1 MNLTISSFLRALSLS
16 LSLSCQDD
24 RVQGSS
30 ALWVAGRHAGGGYPD
45 SAYPHTFAR
54 LEAEIGPF
62 CPHAVGHVS
71 GNAPCSRRG
80 GGQAISGYIRARRS
94 IDRVRALWEVCVGV
108 VLELGSHLGA
118 CCGRTRV

>member
-1 MNLTISSFLRALSLS
+1 MRCRWL
-16 LSLSCQDD
+16 
-24 RVQGSS
+24 V
-30 ALWVAGRHAGGGYPD
+30 GRQEAMD
-45 SAYPHTFAR
+45 IRIPHIRTFAR